1 MMNKIFLSIYIILSL
16 SFCSKQTKPVQK
28 TMDATEYLLKE
39 RQYLVNL
46 ITKILADRVADREYI
61 SKLTGAKFGK
71 DEGAS
76 NKFYT
81 VYESIA
87 VINPEAIS
95 LLKKVEYREPNT
107 KQSGKRCIVILTLAE
122 SQRITQKE
130 VMSWHTAQPEL
141 GIPNPSQLADREF
154 FYKYNTKDYNL
165 NYGFPESKNPEDV
178 ILRTVVLDY
187 ILK

>member
-1 MMNKIFLSIYIILSL
+1 
-16 SFCSKQTKPVQK
+16 
-28 TMDATEYLLKE
+28 MDATEYLIKE

-46 ITKILADRVADREYI
+46 ITKILADRIADRDYI

-71 DEGAS
+71 DEASS

-81 VYESIA
+81 IYESIA

-107 KQSGKRCIVILTLAE
+107 KQSGKRCILILTLAE
-122 SQRITQKE
+122 SQRITQKD

-141 GIPNPSQLADREF
+141 GIPNPSQLADREL
-154 FYKYNTKDYNL
+154 FYKYKTKEYDL
-165 NYGFPESKNPEDV
+165 NYGFPESKKPEEV
-178 ILRTVVLDY
+178 ILKTIVLDY
-187 ILK
+187 VLK